1 MKIKIDN
8 FTQSIFET
16 TLPID
21 SKLYGK
27 IKKFKLNRK
36 EELQTNY
43 DNEIDDTLF
52 NQIKDYLQE
61 YIDTVGKI
69 LKTEKN
75 IIKNIWFQKYS
86 VSDYHNLHSHDSG
99 MNQYSFILY
108 VDCGSKS
115 GDTRFLNIGYPYV
128 NLPEHRVKPIKGKC
142 LIFLGAIP
150 HESIPSKDNKKTIV
164 SGNIQYQ

>member
-1 MKIKIDN
+1 
-8 FTQSIFET
+8 
-16 TLPID
+16 
-21 SKLYGK
+21 
-27 IKKFKLNRK
+27 
-36 EELQTNY
+36 
-43 DNEIDDTLF
+43 
-52 NQIKDYLQE
+52 
-61 YIDTVGKI
+61 
-69 LKTEKN
+69 
-75 IIKNIWFQKYS
+75 
-86 VSDYHNLHSHDSG
+86 

-128 NLPEHRVKPIKGKC
+128 NLTEHRVKPIKGKC